1 MFIGLDHSTISLDME
16 DLELEL
22 NQDGDPHP
30 TSTWIQSGAPL
41 FRPGDL
47 ETLEGQAEAV
57 GDIGAS
63 TS

>member
-16 DLELEL
+16 DPELEL
-22 NQDGDPHP
+22 NQDGDP

-41 FRPGDL
+41 FRPEDL

>member
-1 MFIGLDHSTISLDME
+1 ME
-16 DLELEL
+16 DPELEL

-41 FRPGDL
+41 FRPEDL

>member
-1 MFIGLDHSTISLDME
+1 MFIGLDHSAISLDME
-16 DLELEL
+16 DPELEL
-22 NQDGDPHP
+22 NQDGDP

-41 FRPGDL
+41 FRPEDL
-47 ETLEGQAEAV
+47 ETLEGQGEAV